1 MPEQYSPDVQ
11 KQLSDAEAS
20 LDNALSQMKVQD
32 DEPQK
37 EESHEPEVERPKPE
51 REEQAEV
58 TKKKGADFVDIKD
71 PEIKD
76 RVNYLYLQAKSADEK
91 NKLLLEQNKKLQEK
105 LEGLSKD
112 VSTIQNE
119 TRQKREDSEIKNI
132 KAQLKEAW
140 AVGDFDRAAD
150 LNDNLVQ
157 LAAEQQRRLLMEV
170 SKAEETKPKEPTIPE
185 MDQRSRQDAQF
196 IDFLS
201 KEKDNQGNLIR
212 PYLNEWHPDN
222 NRAANEAAKIA
233 TEFAQA
239 GRQTT
244 IAEVM
249 RELDRRMK
257 PANQSSADN
266 VLSSNRGEQPQKKN
280 VDLSAE
286 ERVMARKMGIS
297 EKDWATQKELL
308 RRERRG

>member
-1 MPEQYSPDVQ
+1 MPEQYAPDVQ

-20 LDNALSQMKVQD
+20 LDSALSQMKAPQEEFSKEETNEPEN
-32 DEPQK
+32 EPQ
-37 EESHEPEVERPKPE
+37 RPE
-51 REEQAEV
+51 REEQTNDAP
-58 TKKKGADFVDIKD
+58 KKKGADFVDIKD

-112 VSTIQNE
+112 VSSIKND
-119 TRQKREDSEIKNI
+119 TRQKQEDFEIKNI
-132 KAQLKEAW
+132 KSQLKEAW

-170 SKAEETKPKEPTIPE
+170 SKAEETKPKETIPE

-196 IDFLS
+196 IDFLA
-201 KEKDNQGNLIR
+201 KEKDSQGNLMR
-212 PYLNEWHPDN
+212 PYLNEWHPEN

-244 IAEVM
+244 IAEIM

-257 PANQSSADN
+257 PSNPASSDN
-266 VLSSNRGEQPQKKN
+266 VLTSSRNDQSPKKTS
-280 VDLSAE
+280 DLSAE
-286 ERVMARKMGIS
+286 ERTMARKMGIS
-297 EKDWATQKELL
+297 EKDWAMQKELL
-308 RRERRG
+308 RRERRA